1 MNDSKN
7 TLRAKYREIRKSIK
21 NKCELENSICNLFL
35 QSDIYRNCNTL
46 FLYSA
51 VGSEADIERITATAL
66 AEGKK
71 VALPVC
77 LDKDGNMS
85 FYFIRGLCDINKGMY
100 AIREPKT
107 ELCPEADFDSETVCL
122 VPGLCFDKQGGRLG
136 YGKGYYD
143 RFLQKFTGTSVGIC
157 FESCLTD
164 SLILDTH
171 DKTVNYLI
179 TDKKIYIFR

>member
-7 TLRAKYREIRKSIK
+7 ILRAKYREIRKNIQ
-21 NKCELENSICNLFL
+21 NKSEFENRICNLFL
-35 QSDIYRNCNTL
+35 QSDLYRNCNTL

-51 VGSEADIERITATAL
+51 VGKEADIERITETAL

-77 LDKDGNMS
+77 LDEKGNMS
-85 FYFIRGLCDINKGMY
+85 FYFIKGLFDIQAGMY
-100 AIREPKT
+100 GIREPKT
-107 ELCPEADFDSETVCL
+107 DLCTEACFDCETVCL
-122 VPGLCFDKQGGRLG
+122 VPGLCFDKEGGRLG

-143 RFLQKFTGTSVGIC
+143 RFLKNFTGKSVGIC
-157 FESCLTD
+157 FEECVAENLV
-164 SLILDTH
+164 LDKH